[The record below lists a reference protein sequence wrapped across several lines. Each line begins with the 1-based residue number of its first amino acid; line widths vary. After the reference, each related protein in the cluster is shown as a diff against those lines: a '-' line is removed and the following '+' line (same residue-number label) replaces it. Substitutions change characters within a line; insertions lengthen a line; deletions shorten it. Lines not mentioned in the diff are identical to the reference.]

1 MTNNYFKPEVEVISV
16 YSEGVLAASTRQEL
30 GIGSGE
36 GITLG
41 AEEIN
46 PW

>member
-16 YSEGVLAASTRQEL
+16 YSEGVLAASTVQQS
-30 GIGSGE
+30 GSATGE

-41 AEEIN
+41 SEFN
-46 PW
+46 PWK